1 MKKYL
6 DFSVNFTDK
15 DHTADALTYA
25 DERNCRVCK
34 FGKNYAIDF
43 GKEKGTVLGKDIYP
57 DVTRRYWFIIKEKGG
72 NHTTLFMSDDKEK
85 FDKFVKYSEINEMSE
100 RDNLEISTDLEGK
113 LFLTLDQRQR
123 LYTQAAFC

>member
-100 RDNLEISTDLEGK
+100 RDNLEISTDLERK

>member
-34 FGKNYAIDF
+34 CGKNYAIDF